1 MMSDK
6 KPLKHVEQLRNN
18 GIVNCPT
25 QLHLVGHFYKICIMM
40 HGSMNVTLTPEIW
53 YDETL
58 WIYGICLEYSVF
70 RISRGL

>member
-40 HGSMNVTLTPEIW
+40 HGSMNVTLTPEI
-53 YDETL
+53 
-58 WIYGICLEYSVF
+58 
-70 RISRGL
+70 